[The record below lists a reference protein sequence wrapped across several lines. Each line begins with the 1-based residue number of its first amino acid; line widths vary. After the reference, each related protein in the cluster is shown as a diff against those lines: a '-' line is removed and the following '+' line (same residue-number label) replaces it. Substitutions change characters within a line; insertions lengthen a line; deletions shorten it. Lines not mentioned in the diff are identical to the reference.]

1 MKLSSAS
8 SPSVRLRAT
17 SSAPACASSQRRR
30 TSSRERPRASAA
42 ARAFCSSASPPP
54 SSATRRATSSGVPV
68 RSESTNAGIVLSQ
81 YARWPTISLSVQ
93 PAGSF
98 SSHRGAGRAP
108 IASRIERC
116 DCEIFLS
123 NSSLEVPRIVVFT
136 EHLLQDKYLLADA
149 CVCSGALEE
158 PRHQLAAVL
167 GGMTQCVNRFIPS
180 APVALLSRLG
190 ETLGLL
196 ALDVRVDREGRDR

>member
-1 MKLSSAS
+1 MLSF
-8 SPSVRLRAT
+8 RL
-17 SSAPACASSQRRR
+17 Q
-30 TSSRERPRASAA
+30 
-42 ARAFCSSASPPP
+42 
-54 SSATRRATSSGVPV
+54 PV
-68 RSESTNAGIVLSQ
+68 RS
-81 YARWPTISLSVQ
+81 
-93 PAGSF
+93 F
-98 SSHRGAGRAP
+98 SPQRSRGRA
-108 IASRIERC
+108 
-116 DCEIFLS
+116 
-123 NSSLEVPRIVVFT
+123 SSADRRARYVWLMRPSSSALEVPRIVVFT